1 MNRFTLFTFIIVSFQ
16 SLSQEIKKKNLGLYE
31 GYIPTYS
38 ILSDTSV
45 FEVSGVSIQLNL
57 QQNFIEYK
65 LDKLTRRGVY
75 QLISK
80 NKKQY
85 IVDVYFEK
93 ENETER
99 LVLDEKN
106 KAIIREGF
114 PPQPEVTL
122 LKVKK

>member
-1 MNRFTLFTFIIVSFQ
+1 MNRFTLFTFILVSFQ

-31 GYIPTYS
+31 GYIPAYS

-57 QQNFIEYK
+57 QSNFIEYK
-65 LDKLTRRGVY
+65 LDKLARSGDY
-75 QLISK
+75 QVISK

-85 IVDVYFEK
+85 IIDVYFEK
-93 ENETER
+93 ENESDR
-99 LVLDEKN
+99 LLLDEKS
-106 KAIIREGF
+106 KSIIREGF